1 MALALYLTPF
11 GALDTALEVVRRAEV
26 LGYDS
31 VWVPHGVGRDAL
43 LLLGLYGAATTRIGL
58 GSGIIPIYPRHPVA
72 LAQEALTLSEATGG
86 RFRLGIGISHRPLM
100 DSAFG
105 IAVRQPLATVR
116 EYVGVLRGLFDGR
129 PFEREGRRYE
139 GRGLLQLPTT
149 PIPPPIYLG
158 ALAVKMTELAG
169 ELADGVVFWL
179 CPPDYIERVG
189 MPALERG
196 RQRAGKTLEGFDVVA
211 SVPVALTDARDE
223 AGAVF
228 RQELVRYLGLPY
240 YRAMFEA
247 SGYGADVAQFDR
259 TGVVSEHVAQ
269 ALGRVG
275 NAADLAAWVRRYRKA
290 GVTLPAI
297 RLIGWPQA
305 SWWRATVEAAPA
317 W

>member
-1 MALALYLTPF
+1 MRLGLYLTPF
-11 GALDTALEVVRRAEV
+11 GALDVACDVVRRAEA

-43 LLLGLYGAATTRIGL
+43 HLLGMYGAATSRIGL

-72 LAQEALTLSEATGG
+72 LAQEALTLSEATDG
-86 RFRLGIGISHRPLM
+86 RLRLGIGISHRPLM
-100 DSAFG
+100 ESAFG
-105 IAVRQPLATVR
+105 IELREPLATMR
-116 EYVGVLRGLFDGR
+116 EYVGVLRGLFTGR
-129 PFEREGRRYE
+129 PFEREGRRYD
-139 GRGLLQLPTT
+139 GRSVLQMPGT
-149 PIPPPIYLG
+149 PAPPPIYLG
-158 ALAVKMTELAG
+158 ALGAKMTELAG

-179 CPPDYIERVG
+179 CSPEYIERVG

-196 RQRAGKTLEGFDVVA
+196 RRRVGKTLEGFDVVA
-211 SVPVALTDARDE
+211 CVPVALTDERDE

-240 YRAMFEA
+240 YRAMFVT
-247 SGYGADVAQFDR
+247 SGYAEEVAEFDR
-259 TGVVSEHVAQ
+259 TGVVSQHLAHAV
-269 ALGRVG
+269 GCVG
-275 NAADLAAWVRRYRKA
+275 NGGEPAAFVKRYRQA

-305 SWWRATVEAAPA
+305 SWYRATVEAGPA

>member
-1 MALALYLTPF
+1 MRLALYLTPF
-11 GALDTALEVVRRAEV
+11 GALDTAREVVRRAEA

-43 LLLGLYGAATTRIGL
+43 HLLGMYGAATTRIGL

-105 IAVRQPLATVR
+105 IEVRQPLARVR

-139 GRGLLQLPTT
+139 GRGLLQMPGT
-149 PIPPPIYLG
+149 PMPPPIYLG

-189 MPALERG
+189 MPALQRG
-196 RQRAGKTLEGFDVVA
+196 RQRAGKTLAGFDVVA
-211 SVPVALTDARDE
+211 SVPVALTEARDE

-228 RQELVRYLGLPY
+228 REELVRYLGLPY

-247 SGYGADVAQFDR
+247 SGYAADVAQFDR
-259 TGVVSEHVAQ
+259 TGAVSEHIAQ
-269 ALGRVG
+269 ALGCVG
-275 NAADLAAWVRRYRKA
+275 NAAELAAWVKRYRQA

-305 SWWRATVEAAPA
+305 SWWRATLEAGPA

>member
-1 MALALYLTPF
+1 VRLALYLTPF
-11 GALDTALEVVRRAEV
+11 GALDTARDVVRRADA

-43 LLLGLYGAATTRIGL
+43 HLLGMYGAATSRIGL

-72 LAQEALTLSEATGG
+72 LAQEALTLSEATDG

-105 IAVRQPLATVR
+105 IEVRRPLAAVR
-116 EYVGVLRGLFDGR
+116 EYVGVLRGLFEGR
-129 PFEREGRRYE
+129 AFEREGRRYE

-149 PIPPPIYLG
+149 PAAPPIYLA

-169 ELADGVVFWL
+169 EIADGVVFWL

-196 RQRAGKTLEGFDVVA
+196 RRRVGKTLHGFDVVA

-247 SGYGADVAQFDR
+247 SGYAADVSRFDR
-259 TGVVSEHVAQ
+259 EAVVSEHIAQ
-269 ALGRVG
+269 ALGCVG
-275 NAADLAAWVRRYRKA
+275 SAADLAAWVGRYRHA
-290 GVTLPAI
+290 GVTLPAV
-297 RLIGWPQA
+297 RPIGWPHA
-305 SWWRATVEAAPA
+305 PWWRATVEAAPA